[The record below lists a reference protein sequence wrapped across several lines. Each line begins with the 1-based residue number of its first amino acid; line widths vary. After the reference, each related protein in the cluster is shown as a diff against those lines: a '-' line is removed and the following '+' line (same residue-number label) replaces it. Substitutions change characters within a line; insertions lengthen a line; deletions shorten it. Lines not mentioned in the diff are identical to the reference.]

1 MIAPKLRWVAH
12 HEPDV
17 FHGIATVFGSYDF
30 IAHRLT
36 GSRTVEHNW
45 ALEFGLMEFDRREFT
60 SELTE
65 PAGIDA
71 SALPPI
77 RASHEV
83 VGTVTAEIAAATGLA
98 KGTPVIAGCAD
109 HVASAYAVGAEKDG
123 DLVLKFGGAGDILL
137 STSKPVTDPRLF
149 IDYHVIRDHYF
160 SNGCMAASGS
170 LPKWIARELAAGE
183 QGSAATASV
192 SLYAWLDRR
201 AGGGARGSEGVVL
214 LPYFLGEKT
223 PLHDPYARGTLVG
236 LGLHHGLAHVWRAAL
251 EGVIFGFRHHVEV
264 FAENGLFREPRL
276 RLRWRRGQR
285 SLAADRGRR
294 DRTSGAAG

>member
-36 GSRTVEHNW
+36 GSRTVEDTW

-77 RASHEV
+77 CASHEV
-83 VGTVTAEIAAATGLA
+83 VGTSHGRNRRCNRSVPRARRLLQ
-98 KGTPVIAGCAD
+98 GCAD
-109 HVASAYAVGAEKDG
+109 HVASAYAGGSEKDG

-149 IDYHVIRDHYF
+149 HRLSPSSQITT
-160 SNGCMAASGS
+160 SAMAAW
-170 LPKWIARELAAGE
+170 P
-183 QGSAATASV
+183 
-192 SLYAWLDRR
+192 RR
-201 AGGGARGSEGVVL
+201 AAC
-214 LPYFLGEKT
+214 
-223 PLHDPYARGTLVG
+223 
-236 LGLHHGLAHVWRAAL
+236 
-251 EGVIFGFRHHVEV
+251 
-264 FAENGLFREPRL
+264 
-276 RLRWRRGQR
+276 
-285 SLAADRGRR
+285 
-294 DRTSGAAG
+294 